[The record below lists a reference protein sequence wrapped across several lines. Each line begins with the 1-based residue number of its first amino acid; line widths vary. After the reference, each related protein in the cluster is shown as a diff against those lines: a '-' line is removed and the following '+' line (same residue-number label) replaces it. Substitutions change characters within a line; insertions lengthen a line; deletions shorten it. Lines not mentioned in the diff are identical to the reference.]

1 MIDTRK
7 PQPAAGEGAH
17 RLFFLYI
24 MTSAREILMSL
35 RLLLSVVIPPNLDSA
50 VLIDMLQD

>member
-7 PQPAAGEGAH
+7 LQPAAGEGAH